1 MLDGEVNGYLGP
13 GTVRGNGCVAEIS
26 CEMRHSH
33 EGAGSDPEGLKRSSR
48 SDAITPSGLPAGS
61 PRGSAF

>member
-1 MLDGEVNGYLGP
+1 MAISVPELFGEMDAFLRFP
-13 GTVRGNGCVAEIS
+13 
-26 CEMRHSH
+26 CETRHSH
-33 EGAGSDPEGLKRSSR
+33 EGAGNDPEGLKRSSR